1 MKQENTTLENQS
13 TEERIKEAA
22 ARVFVKKGFA
32 ATKTRD
38 IAEEA
43 GINIASLHYYYRSKD
58 KLFEIV
64 IGEALR
70 NFSGGMDE
78 ILGNDEPVHHKI
90 RTFVHKFIDFFKEN
104 PYVPLFI
111 ISESQINPEKVD
123 KMLDSQKSIKKL
135 RKQLEELA
143 AAGVIRPIH
152 HAHFFMNMISLTVFP
167 FIGKPLMMRKVN
179 LSSAAYDK
187 LLEERKEMIP
197 EMVMSYFYQKKPD

>member
-1 MKQENTTLENQS
+1 MKKESSLLQNQS

-58 KLFEIV
+58 KLFQIV

-70 NFSGGMDE
+70 KFSVGMDE
-78 ILGNDEPVHHKI
+78 ILSNDNPVHLKI
-90 RTFVHKFIDFFKEN
+90 RNFVHRYIDFFKEN

-111 ISESQINPEKVD
+111 ISESQNNPDKVD
-123 KMLDSQKSIKKL
+123 KMLKSQKSISKL
-135 RKQLEELA
+135 KKQLEELA
-143 AAGVIRPIH
+143 EKGMMRPVH
-152 HAHFFMNMISLTVFP
+152 PAHFFMNLISLTAFP
-167 FIGKPLMMRKVN
+167 FIGKPLMIRKVN
-179 LSSAAYDK
+179 LSSEEYDR

-197 EMVMSYFYQKKPD
+197 EMMISYFYHNKPD